1 MGDLSDYITDN
12 VAKTSVVV
20 NHKPQTP
27 EGFISKGVK
36 SVVYQYVRI
45 LENHGCS
52 LLAHPDFSMFF
63 VHLQC
68 KVSNNIL
75 IFGYFQ
81 C

>member
-1 MGDLSDYITDN
+1 MLRLS
-12 VAKTSVVV
+12 V
-20 NHKPQTP
+20 TP
-27 EGFISKGVK
+27 VGFIYNRVK
-36 SVVYQYVRI
+36 SFVYQYVRI

-75 IFGYFQ
+75 IFRYFQ